1 MKDRIGTALWVAG
14 AIICAWAL
22 SVSLSMMFDF
32 TIEEARQNFRGLRLR
47 LSLEGPDLGR
57 VREVPH
63 LRARAR
69 RGHPAHCLRL
79 VPAVRAR
86 TRRKPRSLI
95 PSPARSRLPKR
106 PFRRHREAA
115 FLPAEKPCFD
125 IEIFILIG
133 LFSLV
138 RTHKSSGELE
148 RAGKCNQILQI
159 VRLFTPIGSK
169 HRSCRSLQD
178 SRISLM
184 TLGRNLKT
192 TTKRRAQSSAKRLI
206 LGKTL
211 DQAQEFFSLWARL
224 RCLS

>member
-1 MKDRIGTALWVAG
+1 MGALD
-14 AIICAWAL
+14 
-22 SVSLSMMFDF
+22 DF
-32 TIEEARQNFRGLRLR
+32 K
-47 LSLEGPDLGR
+47 
-57 VREVPH
+57 V
-63 LRARAR
+63 
-69 RGHPAHCLRL
+69 
-79 VPAVRAR
+79 
-86 TRRKPRSLI
+86 
-95 PSPARSRLPKR
+95 
-106 PFRRHREAA
+106 
-115 FLPAEKPCFD
+115 D

-159 VRLFTPIGSK
+159 VRLFTTIGSK

-192 TTKRRAQSSAKRLI
+192 TTKRRAQSSEKRLI

-211 DQAQEFFSLWARL
+211 DQAQDFFFVMGPSQVFVVDSRGRRDCIIYAKFNTA
-224 RCLS
+224 